1 MGDGFTSRWYYDTQL
16 QESDTDMRLAT
27 VTSITGGVAV
37 QFDGE
42 TTASAKK
49 YKRLASY
56 SSPAVN
62 DRVLLI
68 QISGTYVILGKII

>member
-1 MGDGFTSRWYYDTQL
+1 
-16 QESDTDMRLAT
+16 MRLAT
-27 VTSITGGVAV
+27 VTSTAGGVKV

-42 TTASAKK
+42 TTPSTKL

-62 DRVLLI
+62 DRVLLVNVG
-68 QISGTYVILGKII
+68 GTYVIIGKIV

>member
-1 MGDGFTSRWYYDTQL
+1 M
-16 QESDTDMRLAT
+16 SDYKLGT
-27 VTSITGGVAV
+27 VTSTSGGIYV

-42 TTASAKK
+42 TTPSTKK

-56 SSPAVN
+56 SSPTVN

-68 QISGTYVILGKII
+68 KVGGTYVIIGKVV

>member
-1 MGDGFTSRWYYDTQL
+1 MMDIFS
-16 QESDTDMRLAT
+16 QERPKERQFKLGT
-27 VTSITGGVAV
+27 VTSISGGISV

-42 TTASAKK
+42 TAPISKK

-56 SSPAVN
+56 SNPAVN

-68 QISGTYVILGKII
+68 KVGGSYVVLGKIV

>member
-1 MGDGFTSRWYYDTQL
+1 MK
-16 QESDTDMRLAT
+16 LAT
-27 VTSITGGVAV
+27 VTSTSGGIAV

-62 DRVLLI
+62 DRVMMTK
-68 QISGTYVILGKII
+68 ISGTYIILGKIV

>member
-1 MGDGFTSRWYYDTQL
+1 
-16 QESDTDMRLAT
+16 MRLAT
-27 VTSITGGVAV
+27 VTSTSGGISI

-42 TTASAKK
+42 TSASAKK

-62 DRVLLI
+62 DRVLLVNVG
-68 QISGTYVILGKII
+68 GTYIVLGKIV

>member
-1 MGDGFTSRWYYDTQL
+1 MSNYK
-16 QESDTDMRLAT
+16 LAT
-27 VTSITGGVAV
+27 VTSTSGGVSV

-42 TTASAKK
+42 TTPSAKK

-56 SSPAVN
+56 SPTVN

-68 QISGTYVILGKII
+68 KAGGTYVIIGKVV

>member
-1 MGDGFTSRWYYDTQL
+1 MSEYKLG
-16 QESDTDMRLAT
+16 T
-27 VTSITGGVAV
+27 VTSTSGGVFV

-42 TTASAKK
+42 TTASQKS

-56 SSPAVN
+56 SNPAVN

-68 QISGTYVILGKII
+68 KVGGTYIILGKVV

>member
-1 MGDGFTSRWYYDTQL
+1 MNDI
-16 QESDTDMRLAT
+16 RLAT
-27 VTSITGGVAV
+27 VKSTSGGITV

-42 TTASAKK
+42 TSPSSKK

-62 DRVLLI
+62 DRVLMVAVGG
-68 QISGTYVILGKII
+68 SYVILDKIV

>member
-1 MGDGFTSRWYYDTQL
+1 MMDIFS
-16 QESDTDMRLAT
+16 QERPKERQFKLGT
-27 VTSITGGVAV
+27 VTSISGGISV

-42 TTASAKK
+42 TSPSSKK

-62 DRVLLI
+62 DRVLMVKI
-68 QISGTYVILGKII
+68 GGSYVILGKIV